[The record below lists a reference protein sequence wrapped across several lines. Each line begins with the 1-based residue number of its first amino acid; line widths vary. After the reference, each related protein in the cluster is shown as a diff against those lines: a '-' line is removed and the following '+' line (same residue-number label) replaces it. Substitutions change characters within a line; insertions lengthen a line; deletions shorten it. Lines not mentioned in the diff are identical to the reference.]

1 MNLAYKPEVP
11 TWDKYSRC
19 EEMYSIRNPLRIE
32 IQAKCVPGTL
42 VYQIRPSYVTDFR
55 SGPSIVNPLIPKIGD
70 IKLALAWLIHDVNY
84 HGFTSKKLADRL
96 LLEMLKHA
104 GLGTVKSH
112 AVYYAVK
119 FFAGSHYNRLDEDQG
134 YIYNRNKGLVKF
146 QWLDENGFSIKRFN
160 GRRIICSSRR

>member
-55 SGPSIVNPLIPKIGD
+55 SGPSIVNPFIPKIGD
-70 IKLALAWLIHDVNY
+70 IKLALA
-84 HGFTSKKLADRL
+84 
-96 LLEMLKHA
+96 
-104 GLGTVKSH
+104 
-112 AVYYAVK
+112 
-119 FFAGSHYNRLDEDQG
+119 
-134 YIYNRNKGLVKF
+134 
-146 QWLDENGFSIKRFN
+146 
-160 GRRIICSSRR
+160 